1 MPNHLTEAQLKEVIS
16 AMEANGSPEEEM
28 ATVINYYAQ
37 NNSEEQTPTENNE
50 KVDVTKQSPDSFIKK
65 VSKGVETL
73 TDVVSSNPVI
83 TAVKTAEFV
92 IGKAG
97 EHKALENSITEEPT
111 KLLTKDQ
118 IEKGEDVLILQDTF
132 SESFNEDE
140 ATNNVNSAFDFL
152 LNNKEADLKS
162 ERDAKLREIKRKENE
177 YKGLITRDVLF
188 GQQMMGPGVTTSP
201 QTDDIADEQARQRRI
216 KLQEFKEQEQNVN
229 DEYNKKISEVNK
241 SDAQK
246 YYNQA
251 KNELKD
257 LEGATEEDYINRA
270 KELMLQDKK
279 RKHYEKMFDE
289 NAGNPGF
296 YQFSEAQNLV
306 ADGAAWAKQISNEDI
321 KNEKLNER
329 YINGYF
335 T

>member
-73 TDVVSSNPVI
+73 TDVVSSNAVI

-97 EHKALENSITEEPT
+97 EHKALENSINEEPPQPLTEEE
-111 KLLTKDQ
+111 
-118 IEKGEDVLILQDTF
+118 IEKGEEVLDLQDTF

-152 LNNKEADLKS
+152 INNKEADLKS
-162 ERDAKLREIKRKENE
+162 
-177 YKGLITRDVLF
+177 
-188 GQQMMGPGVTTSP
+188 
-201 QTDDIADEQARQRRI
+201 
-216 KLQEFKEQEQNVN
+216 
-229 DEYNKKISEVNK
+229 
-241 SDAQK
+241 
-246 YYNQA
+246 
-251 KNELKD
+251 
-257 LEGATEEDYINRA
+257 
-270 KELMLQDKK
+270 
-279 RKHYEKMFDE
+279 
-289 NAGNPGF
+289 
-296 YQFSEAQNLV
+296 
-306 ADGAAWAKQISNEDI
+306 
-321 KNEKLNER
+321 
-329 YINGYF
+329 
-335 T
+335 

>member
-50 KVDVTKQSPDSFIKK
+50 KVDVTKESPDSFIKK

-97 EHKALENSITEEPT
+97 EHKALENSINEEPPQPLTEEE
-111 KLLTKDQ
+111 
-118 IEKGEDVLILQDTF
+118 IEKGEEVLDLQDTF

-162 ERDAKLREIKRKENE
+162 ERDAKLREIKREKDE
-177 YKGLITRDVLF
+177 YEGLVTKDPFF
-188 GQQMMGPGVTTSP
+188 GQSQMMGPGVTTSL
-201 QTDDIADEQARQRRI
+201 QTVDIANEQERQRRI
-216 KLQEFKEQEQNVN
+216 KLQEFEEQEQNVN

-306 ADGAAWAKQISNEDI
+306 ANGAAWAKQISNEDL
-321 KNEKLNER
+321 KNNLAKR
-329 YINGYF
+329 VD
-335 T
+335 